1 MVLKDGSKMSKSK
14 GNTVDPQGLIDQYG
28 ADTVRLFIMFAAP
41 PEQSLEW
48 SDSGV
53 EGASRF
59 LKRLWKQAYLHIA
72 SGVTQHP
79 VDKSELTTEQQAV
92 RRQLHQTIQK
102 VSHDMGVRTIFNT
115 AIAAN
120 MELLNTLSR
129 FEDESDNGKAI
140 RQEVLEAIVLM
151 LSPIVPHICHQLWSD
166 LGHQEVVVYLP
177 WPQVDETALVQDS
190 IEFVLQIN
198 GKLRSKIIVSA
209 SASNE
214 EIEKAALSD
223 EHVLKFIDGKSVKKV
238 IIVPKKLV
246 NIVI

>member
-1 MVLKDGSKMSKSK
+1 MAKSK
-14 GNTVDPQGLIDQYG
+14 NNGVDPQALIDQYG
-28 ADTVRLFIMFAAP
+28 ADTARLFMMFAAP

-59 LKRLWKQAYLHIA
+59 LKRLWRQVYQHVSA
-72 SGVTQHP
+72 GVVGQVP
-79 VDKSELTTEQQAV
+79 DKGIVSPEQQTV

-129 FEDESDNGKAI
+129 FEDESTNGKAI
-140 RQEVLEAIVLM
+140 RQEALEAIVLM
-151 LSPIVPHICHQLWSD
+151 LSPIVPHICHQLWLD
-166 LGHQEVVVYLP
+166 LGHHETVVAMP
-177 WPQVDETALVQDS
+177 WPQLDETALVQDA
-190 IEFVLQIN
+190 IEFVLQVN
-198 GKLRSKIIVSA
+198 GKLRSKMTVPA
-209 SASNE
+209 SASNGD
-214 EIEKAALSD
+214 IEHAALSD
-223 EHVLKFIDGKSVKKV
+223 EHVVKFIEGKPVKKV